1 MAESPMIQSS
11 TLATIGLN
19 LQEPLVLLM
28 TTKHLGNLLVSLH
41 CIQAIVKASQGQ
53 SLLVVDESY
62 RDIIESI
69 TDTGKV
75 LYYPRQQLKT
85 VSLTSK
91 ARLLYHFYQQLRRH
105 QATLLLDFDG
115 QGQASTITQL
125 SGIKERIGPA
135 DAHRCKGVYTQQLE
149 DIGRLSHR
157 FNDYAQYLLSF
168 LGEKPQPQ
176 YPQLNDQPRH
186 SHELKALLS
195 KHGIDSTRPYAC
207 IHVGATKAY
216 KLWPAERYAA
226 IADWLADSGL
236 QVILIGAEA
245 DDAIR
250 IGEVSAKCQHQHHNL
265 CDQLSIRQLMSLF
278 QQASFF
284 LGNDSGPMHLA
295 AATGARVYAIFGP
308 TDEVR
313 WGPLG
318 SNATV
323 IRNPAACE
331 SSCSKKLCPVNHR
344 CINTL
349 SVEQVKAALEQHA
362 F

>member
-1 MAESPMIQSS
+1 MAESPMTQSN

-41 CIQAIVKASQGQ
+41 CIQTIVKASQGQ

-69 TDTGKV
+69 TDTGRV

-85 VSLTSK
+85 ANLAGK

-149 DIGRLSHR
+149 GIGRLSHR

-176 YPQLNDQPRH
+176 YPQLNDLTRDCQKRQ
-186 SHELKALLS
+186 ALLN

-207 IHVGATKAY
+207 IHVGATKTY
-216 KLWPAERYAA
+216 KLWPAAHYAA
-226 IADWLADSGL
+226 IADWLADRGL
-236 QVILIGAEA
+236 QVILIGAGTA
-245 DDAIR
+245 DASCIN
-250 IGEVSAKCQHQHHNL
+250 EVSEKCLHLHYNL
-265 CDQLSIRQLMSLF
+265 CDQLSFRQLISVF
-278 QQASFF
+278 QQARFF

-295 AATGARVYAIFGP
+295 AAAGIDVYAIFGP

-323 IRNPAACE
+323 IRNPVSCE
-331 SSCSKKLCPVNHR
+331 PSCSKKLCPVNHR

-349 SVEQVKAALEQHA
+349 SVEQVKATLEQHA

>member
-1 MAESPMIQSS
+1 MAERPITQSN
-11 TLATIGLN
+11 TLTATGLN

-41 CIQAIVKASQGQ
+41 CIQVIVKASQGQ

-69 TDTGKV
+69 NDTGKV

-85 VSLTSK
+85 ASLTKK
-91 ARLLYHFYQQLRRH
+91 ARLLFHFYQHLRRH

-135 DAHRCKGVYTQQLE
+135 DAHRCKGVYTQQLA
-149 DIGRLSHR
+149 DTGRLSHR

-176 YPQLNDQPRH
+176 YPQLNNRPRH
-186 SHELKALLS
+186 CHERQVLLS

-216 KLWPAERYAA
+216 KLWPAEHYAI
-226 IADWLADSGL
+226 IADWLADRGL

-245 DDAIR
+245 DDANR

-265 CDQLSIRQLMSLF
+265 CDQLSILQLMSLF
-278 QQASFF
+278 QQARFF

-295 AATGARVYAIFGP
+295 AATGTRVYAIFGP
-308 TDEVR
+308 TDEIR

-318 SNATV
+318 NNATV
-323 IRNPAACE
+323 IRNPVACE

-349 SVEQVKAALEQHA
+349 SVEQVKAALEQHT

>member
-1 MAESPMIQSS
+1 MTQGNM
-11 TLATIGLN
+11 LAAIGLN

-41 CIQAIVKASQGQ
+41 CVQAIVKASQGQ
-53 SLLVVDESY
+53 SLLVVDERY
-62 RDIIESI
+62 RDVIESI

-85 VSLTSK
+85 ANLTSK
-91 ARLLYHFYQQLRRH
+91 ARLLYHFYQRLRRH

-135 DAHRCKGVYTQQLE
+135 DAHRCKGVYTQKLA
-149 DIGRLSHR
+149 DTGHLSHR

-176 YPQLNDQPRH
+176 YPQLNDQSHHR
-186 SHELKALLS
+186 HELQTLLS
-195 KHGIDSTRPYAC
+195 KHGIDSARPYIC

-216 KLWPAERYAA
+216 KLWPAEHYAN
-226 IADWLADSGL
+226 IADWLADRGL
-236 QVILIGAEA
+236 QVILIGAKA
-245 DDAIR
+245 NDAKR
-250 IGEVSAKCQHQHHNL
+250 IGNVSAMCLHQHHNL
-265 CDQLSIRQLMSLF
+265 CDQLNLRQLMSLL
-278 QQASFF
+278 QQARFF

-295 AATGARVYAIFGP
+295 AAMGTRVYAIFGP

-318 SNATV
+318 NNATV
-323 IRNPAACE
+323 IRNPVACE

-349 SVEQVKAALEQHA
+349 SVEQVKAVLQQHSL
-362 F
+362 

>member
-1 MAESPMIQSS
+1 MTQSN
-11 TLATIGLN
+11 TLAATELN

-41 CIQAIVKASQGQ
+41 CVQAIVSASQGQ

-69 TDTGKV
+69 ADTGKV
-75 LYYPRQQLKT
+75 LYYPRQRLKT
-85 VSLTSK
+85 ASLTAK
-91 ARLLYHFYQQLRRH
+91 AKLLYQFYQQLRQH
-105 QATLLLDFDG
+105 QAKLLLDFDG

-135 DAHRCKGVYTQQLE
+135 DAHRCKGVYTQQLA

-176 YPQLNDQPRH
+176 YPQLNDQAHHRR
-186 SHELKALLS
+186 ELRALLD
-195 KHGIDSTRPYAC
+195 KHGINYDEPYAC

-216 KLWPAERYAA
+216 KLWPAARYANV
-226 IADWLADSGL
+226 ADWLADRGL
-236 QVILIGAEA
+236 RVIFIGADAEDA
-245 DDAIR
+245 ARIDD
-250 IGEVSAKCQHQHHNL
+250 VSAKCQYKHLNL
-265 CDQLSIRQLMSLF
+265 CDQLNIRQLTSLLR
-278 QQASFF
+278 QSRFF

-295 AATGARVYAIFGP
+295 AATGTQVYAIFGP

-318 SNATV
+318 SKATV
-323 IRNPAACE
+323 IRNPVPCE
-331 SSCSKKLCPVNHR
+331 SSCSKKLCPANHR
-344 CINTL
+344 CMNTL
-349 SVEQVKAALEQHA
+349 SVEQVKSVLQQHPL
-362 F
+362 